1 MCKCSNEFVLR
12 KEKKEINIH
21 ILKSGILRGT
31 FKKVKKLRSF
41 NFVVKNKSSYKILI
55 FYGFLHILTVIQ
67 IINVRNRNNRKF
79 VSVAMIEIK

>member
-1 MCKCSNEFVLR
+1 MWNIQKS
-12 KEKKEINIH
+12 KKTQ
-21 ILKSGILRGT
+21 K
-31 FKKVKKLRSF
+31 FQF
-41 NFVVKNKSSYKILI
+41 YVVKNKSSYKILI